1 VAPVV
6 VAILLAF
13 VEIYR
18 EHYVLDEPQPPP
30 VESD

>member
-1 VAPVV
+1 VAPVM

-18 EHYVLDEPQPPP
+18 EQYLKAEPAA
-30 VESD
+30 EEE